1 LRQSR
6 TFHTLANGPKSGVQL
21 TDANEKHL
29 RSKETRFQPNS
40 HLDFEALKGA
50 ADAYPRQLTDV
61 EKLGFVQKPL
71 DWHKGHPNYL
81 NNMFQLLNGI
91 QAMGLEAG
99 STIVE
104 VGSGAG
110 WATEILAG
118 LKYRVVCLEPAWIML
133 EAAKQRVDK
142 FLEAHAMSELTS
154 NIGYH
159 CVTLEEFELPPQ
171 SADAVLFFESFH
183 HVIDEHSSVRQVARV
198 LRPGGVLCILGDSNW
213 IPGLKAQE
221 DFWVAEME
229 RFGTL
234 ESPFTH
240 AYLTELLSTYGFVDI
255 RRHHGVNALVP
266 VERENEP
273 ARNFAGN
280 LDAKYVNL
288 FTARRPSTDLNAP
301 RTS

>member
-1 LRQSR
+1 MEKRLLSWKNWFRSARPVEQRSSPTADAAEKDFTSKKSR
-6 TFHTLANGPKSGVQL
+6 F
-21 TDANEKHL
+21 
-29 RSKETRFQPNS
+29 RPNAD
-40 HLDFEALKGA
+40 LNFEALKAA
-50 ADAYPRQLTDV
+50 ADAYPRQLTEV

-91 QAMGLEAG
+91 QAMELEAG

-118 LKYRVVCLEPAWIML
+118 LKYRVVCLEPASIML

-142 FLEAHAMSELTS
+142 FLEAHAMSELAS
-154 NIGYH
+154 NISYR
-159 CVTLEEFELPPQ
+159 CATLEEFELPPQ

-183 HVIDEHSSVRQVARV
+183 HVINEHSSMLQVARV

-213 IPGLKAQE
+213 IPGLKEQE

-240 AYLTELLSTYGFVDI
+240 TYLTELLSTYGFVDI

-273 ARNFAGN
+273 VRSFAGH
-280 LDAKYVNL
+280 LDANYVNL
-288 FTARRPSTDLNAP
+288 FTARRAQHPA
-301 RTS
+301 